1 MIRKINFFIHPL
13 NFCPKCKTE
22 SLEIYDYFN
31 TPQGYKKIADLY
43 SANKAIDRAFLNRKE
58 FYTIRC
64 KRCGQAYPI
73 RWEYGFPMA
82 DATKWNTIA
91 FMSAFKTGGIDN
103 DD

>member
-1 MIRKINFFIHPL
+1 MERKINFYIHPL

-31 TPQGYKKIADLY
+31 TPQGYKKIADLF
-43 SANKAIDRAFLNRKE
+43 SAGKKMDRAFLNHRE

-64 KRCGQAYPI
+64 KKCGQAFPI

-82 DATKWNTIA
+82 EASTLNTKL
-91 FMSAFKTGGIDN
+91 FMSAFKTGGVEEGD
-103 DD
+103 